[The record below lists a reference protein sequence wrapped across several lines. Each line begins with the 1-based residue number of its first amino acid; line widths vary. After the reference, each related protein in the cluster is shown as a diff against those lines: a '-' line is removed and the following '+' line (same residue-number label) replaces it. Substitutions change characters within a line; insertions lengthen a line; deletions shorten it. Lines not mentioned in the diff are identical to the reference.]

1 MKFPGPHSS
10 QPVAPSNAEN
20 VVGGQVRHAARMLAP
35 RVVPYKPGVQLVQ
48 MRRTLFGS
56 NVEYLPGSHAAH
68 DVAPLDEEVPL
79 GQIAQGVEK
88 LKSWSW
94 VPALHREHVHDAD
107 RFPSRPMFAFELFS
121 PNTRESMSASPGLRF
136 EKQFTNTR
144 HRRLLRMC
152 SDSANTSQ
160 IVLTQAP
167 ILQNRTAG
175 RGRVHA
181 DGMQINNFKSQ

>member
-10 QPVAPSNAEN
+10 QLVAPSNAEN
-20 VVGGQVRHAARMLAP
+20 VVGGQVRHAARVLAP

-56 NVEYLPGSHAAH
+56 KVEYLPGSHAAH

-107 RFPSRPMFAFELFS
+107 RFPSRPMFEFELFS
-121 PNTRESMSASPGLRF
+121 PTTRESMSASFVKFYSLCDVRGG
-136 EKQFTNTR
+136 T
-144 HRRLLRMC
+144 
-152 SDSANTSQ
+152 Q
-160 IVLTQAP
+160 ILPTHGQVY
-167 ILQNRTAG
+167 
-175 RGRVHA
+175 
-181 DGMQINNFKSQ
+181 